1 MFEFVGGF
9 EVIGYES
16 LPLHNGEVNLNLIE
30 ATCVDRGV
38 HEEHVGPLRAK
49 TIDRLLAAVGRAVVH
64 DPENATC
71 WVIRLLAHDFRNQ
84 AIDRSKTTPFGRPQI
99 HCHLYTVDS
108 GNYVL
113 SARSNGC
120 TEASHEYR
128 IIASL
133 KNHPPSSRS

>member
-71 WVIRLLAHDFRNQ
+71 WVIRLLAHDFPQ
-84 AIDRSKTTPFGRPQI
+84 SGDRPEQDYTFWPTTNTLSLI
-99 HCHLYTVDS
+99 HCRFGQLRLVRQEQRLYRGV
-108 GNYVL
+108 
-113 SARSNGC
+113 A
-120 TEASHEYR
+120 
-128 IIASL
+128 
-133 KNHPPSSRS
+133 